1 MVAPVENGV
10 HDQGYAERRSEC
22 YNHERNGWGEQQE
35 QNASI
40 SIGVM
45 SMGIQIREFAT
56 WVRNRK
62 ILATLLVTVT
72 LAIGMVIGTVIS
84 GHVGA
89 AHPAAGVSGTPL
101 AIPDPVQL
109 SSAFATI
116 VKQVQPAVV
125 NISTTQVIE
134 QHGKGRGGQR
144 NRGGELNP
152 PDDQQP
158 DQQPFQDF
166 FNRFFD
172 FPDQGPQ
179 AERSL
184 GSGVIVDKKGFI
196 LTNNHVVDQAT
207 KVQVTLNGEQMQ
219 YTAKVVGIDEETDLA
234 ILKIEVGHDLPYA
247 KLGNSDSVQ
256 VGDWALAIGNP
267 FGFLQGSVTAG
278 IISAKDRGNVGQQ
291 FQRFIQTDAAIN
303 PGNSGGPLVDM
314 AGQVIGINTAIIT
327 GGHGNEGVGFAL
339 PSNTAIGVYN
349 QIISNGKVT
358 RGSIGVSF
366 TETQGANPIVL
377 KELGASYGI
386 VLQRVEAGSPAEK
399 AGLQSGD
406 VITSVNGKPVHNGN
420 DLVNPIASTT
430 IGNSV
435 RVTYLRDKKEHEAS
449 ITVADRTKIFPD
461 RTVNGGG
468 NDNGPTPAEFGLR
481 LEDLGT
487 DRARRAGYENM
498 KGALVTAVDPASFA
512 EDIGFA
518 RGDVITEVNHT
529 SVSSVAEYRRAVSG
543 LKPGSNVL
551 FKVQRRSGSDQFD
564 TVYLAGVVPAPEP

>member
-1 MVAPVENGV
+1 
-10 HDQGYAERRSEC
+10 
-22 YNHERNGWGEQQE
+22 
-35 QNASI
+35 
-40 SIGVM
+40 
-45 SMGIQIREFAT
+45 MGMQLREFAN
-56 WVRNRK
+56 WARNRK

-72 LAIGMVIGTVIS
+72 LAVGMLIGTIIS
-84 GHVGA
+84 GHAGA
-89 AHPAAGVSGTPL
+89 AHPAAAGAVGGTPL

-109 SSAFATI
+109 SSAFASI

-134 QHGKGRGGQR
+134 QHGNGSGSGKGRSGPSQR
-144 NRGGELNP
+144 NRGGEMGP
-152 PDDQQP
+152 PQDDQDQ

-172 FPDQGPQ
+172 FPDQGPT

-207 KVQVTLNGEQMQ
+207 KVQVTLNGEQTQ

-234 ILKIEVGHDLPYA
+234 ILKIEVGHDLPFA

-314 AGQVIGINTAIIT
+314 AGEVIGINTAIIT

-349 QIISNGKVT
+349 QIVSNGKVT

-377 KELGASYGI
+377 KELGATYGI
-386 VLQRVEAGSPAEK
+386 VLQRIEPGSPAEK

-406 VITSVNGKPVHNGN
+406 VVTSVNGKPVHTGN
-420 DLVNPIASTT
+420 DLVNPIAQTP

-435 RVTYLRDKKEHEAS
+435 HVTYLRDKKEHEAS
-449 ITVADRTKIFPD
+449 ITVADRTKLFPD
-461 RTVNGGG
+461 RAAAAGSSES
-468 NDNGPTPAEFGLR
+468 GPTPAEFGLR

-512 EDIGFA
+512 EDVGFT

-529 SVSSVAEYRRAVSG
+529 PVNSVAEYRSAVSG
-543 LKPGSNVL
+543 LKPGQDVL
-551 FKVQRRSGSDQFD
+551 FKVMRRSGSDQFD
-564 TVYLAGVVPAPEP
+564 TVYLAGAVPAPEQ

>member
-1 MVAPVENGV
+1 
-10 HDQGYAERRSEC
+10 
-22 YNHERNGWGEQQE
+22 
-35 QNASI
+35 
-40 SIGVM
+40 
-45 SMGIQIREFAT
+45 MGIQLREFAA
-56 WVRNRK
+56 WARNRK

-72 LAIGMVIGTVIS
+72 LAIGMLIGTVIS

-89 AHPAAGVSGTPL
+89 SHPAAGVGGTPL

-116 VKQVQPAVV
+116 VKQVEPAVV

-134 QHGKGRGGQR
+134 QHGKGRGAPSQR
-144 NRGGELNP
+144 NRGGEMGP
-152 PDDQQP
+152 PDDQGQGQ

-172 FPDQGPQ
+172 FPDQGPT

-196 LTNNHVVDQAT
+196 LTNNHVVDGAT
-207 KVQVTLNGEQMQ
+207 KVQVTLNGEQTQ
-219 YTAKVVGIDEETDLA
+219 YTAKIVGIDEETDLA
-234 ILKIEVGHDLPYA
+234 ILKIEVGHDLPFA
-247 KLGNSDSVQ
+247 KLGNSDAVQ

-278 IISAKDRGNVGQQ
+278 IISAKDRSNVGQQ

-377 KELGASYGI
+377 KELGATYGI

-406 VITSVNGKPVHNGN
+406 VVTSVNGKQVHTGN
-420 DLVNPIASTT
+420 DLVNPIATT
-430 IGNSV
+430 PIGSSV

-449 ITVADRTKIFPD
+449 ITVADRTKLFPD
-461 RTVNGGG
+461 RAGNGA
-468 NDNGPTPAEFGLR
+468 NSENGPTPVEFGLR

-512 EDIGFA
+512 EDTGFA
-518 RGDVITEVNHT
+518 RGDVITEVNHAP
-529 SVSSVAEYRRAVSG
+529 VNSVAEYRRAVSG
-543 LKPGSNVL
+543 LKAGQNVL

-564 TVYLAGVVPAPEP
+564 TVYLAGVVPAPEQ

>member
-1 MVAPVENGV
+1 
-10 HDQGYAERRSEC
+10 
-22 YNHERNGWGEQQE
+22 
-35 QNASI
+35 
-40 SIGVM
+40 
-45 SMGIQIREFAT
+45 MGMQLREFAT

-62 ILATLLVTVT
+62 ILATLLVTLT

-89 AHPAAGVSGTPL
+89 AHPSLAVGGTPL

-125 NISTTQVIE
+125 NISTTQVI
-134 QHGKGRGGQR
+134 QQRGKGRGAPGQR
-144 NRGGELNP
+144 NRGGELGP
-152 PDDQQP
+152 PDDQDQ

-172 FPDQGPQ
+172 LPDQGPQ

-196 LTNNHVVDQAT
+196 LTNNHVVDGAT
-207 KVQVTLNGEQMQ
+207 KVQVTMNGEQNP
-219 YTAKVVGIDEETDLA
+219 YTAKVVGVDEETDLA
-234 ILKIEVGHDLPYA
+234 VLKIEVGHDLPVA
-247 KLGNSDSVQ
+247 KLGNSDGIQ

-314 AGQVIGINTAIIT
+314 AGEVIGINTAIIT

-349 QIISNGKVT
+349 QLVSNGKVT

-366 TETQGANPIVL
+366 TETQGNNPIVL
-377 KELGASYGI
+377 KELGAPYGI
-386 VLQRVEAGSPAEK
+386 VLQRVEPGSPAEK

-406 VITSVNGKPVHNGN
+406 VITSVNGKAVHTGN
-420 DLVNPIASTT
+420 DLVNPIASTQ
-430 IGNSV
+430 IGSTV
-435 RVTYLRDKKEHEAS
+435 HVTYVRDKKEHEAS

-461 RTVNGGG
+461 RGGSET
-468 NDNGPTPAEFGLR
+468 NNENGPTPAEFGLR

-529 SVSSVAEYRRAVSG
+529 PVNSVADYRRAVTG
-543 LKPGSNVL
+543 LKPGQNVL
-551 FKVQRRSGSDQFD
+551 FKVLRRSGGEQFD
-564 TVYLAGVVPAPEP
+564 TVYLAGVVPAPE

>member
-1 MVAPVENGV
+1 
-10 HDQGYAERRSEC
+10 
-22 YNHERNGWGEQQE
+22 
-35 QNASI
+35 
-40 SIGVM
+40 
-45 SMGIQIREFAT
+45 MGTQLREIAA
-56 WVRNRK
+56 WARNRK
-62 ILATLLVTVT
+62 IVATMLMTVT
-72 LAIGMVIGTVIS
+72 LAIGMLIGTVIS

-89 AHPAAGVSGTPL
+89 SHPASGVGGTPL

-116 VKQVQPAVV
+116 VNKVQPAVV

-134 QHGKGRGGQR
+134 RKGHGRGHGQMGP
-144 NRGGELNP
+144 NDEQ
-152 PDDQQP
+152 D
-158 DQQPFQDF
+158 QPFQDF

-172 FPDQGPQ
+172 FPDQGPT

-196 LTNNHVVDQAT
+196 LTNNHVVDGAT
-207 KVQVTLNGEQMQ
+207 KVQVTLNGEQTP
-219 YTAKVVGIDEETDLA
+219 YTAKVIGTDEETDLA
-234 ILKIEVGHDLPYA
+234 ILKIEVGHDLPFA
-247 KLGNSDSVQ
+247 KLGNSESVQ
-256 VGDWALAIGNP
+256 VGDWCLAIGNP

-291 FQRFIQTDAAIN
+291 FQRFLQTDAAIN

-327 GGHGNEGVGFAL
+327 GGRGNEGVGFAL

-349 QIISNGKVT
+349 QIVTNGKVT

-366 TETQGANPIVL
+366 TETQGSNPIVL
-377 KELGASYGI
+377 KELGAPYGI
-386 VLQRVEAGSPAEK
+386 VLQRVEPGSPAEK

-406 VITSVNGKPVHNGN
+406 VITSVNGKPVHSGN
-420 DLVNPIASTT
+420 DLVNPIASTPV
-430 IGNSV
+430 GNSV
-435 RVTYLRDKKEHEAS
+435 RVTYVRDKKEHEAS

-461 RTVNGGG
+461 RG
-468 NDNGPTPAEFGLR
+468 NSENNNDSGPTPAEFGLR

-498 KGALVTAVDPASFA
+498 KGALVTEVDPASFA

-518 RGDVITEVNHT
+518 RGDVIVEVNHT
-529 SVSSVAEYRRAVSG
+529 AINSVAEYKRAVSG
-543 LKPGSNVL
+543 LKTGQNVL
-551 FKVQRRSGSDQFD
+551 FKVRRRSGSDQFD
-564 TVYLAGVVPAPEP
+564 TVYLAGVVPAPEQ

>member
-1 MVAPVENGV
+1 
-10 HDQGYAERRSEC
+10 
-22 YNHERNGWGEQQE
+22 
-35 QNASI
+35 
-40 SIGVM
+40 
-45 SMGIQIREFAT
+45 MGMQIREFTT

-62 ILATLLVTVT
+62 FLATVLVTVT
-72 LAIGMVIGTVIS
+72 LAVGMLIGTVIS

-89 AHPAAGVSGTPL
+89 AHPAAGVGGTPL

-116 VKQVQPAVV
+116 VNKVQPAVV

-134 QHGKGRGGQR
+134 QHGRGRGKS
-144 NRGGELNP
+144 RGGEMAP
-152 PDDQQP
+152 GGPSGPGDDQQDP
-158 DQQPFQDF
+158 QPFQDF

-172 FPDQGPQ
+172 FPDQGPT

-184 GSGVIVDKKGFI
+184 GSGVIVDKRGFI

-207 KVQVTLNGEQMQ
+207 KVQVSLNGEQTP
-219 YTAKVVGIDEETDLA
+219 YTAKVIGIDEETDLA
-234 ILKIEVGHDLPYA
+234 VLKIEVGHDLPFA
-247 KLGNSDSVQ
+247 KLGNSESSQ
-256 VGDWALAIGNP
+256 VGDWVLAIGNP

-291 FQRFIQTDAAIN
+291 FQRFLQTDAAIN

-366 TETQGANPIVL
+366 TETQGSNPIVL
-377 KELGASYGI
+377 KELGAPYGI
-386 VLQRVEAGSPAEK
+386 VLQRVEPGSPAEK

-406 VITSVNGKPVHNGN
+406 VVTSVNGKPVHSGN
-420 DLVNPIASTT
+420 DLVNPIASTP

-435 RVTYLRDKKEHEAS
+435 RVTYVRDKKEHEAS

-461 RTVNGGG
+461 RAANGGG
-468 NDNGPTPAEFGLR
+468 NENEPTPAEFGLR
-481 LEDLGT
+481 LEDLNT
-487 DRARRAGYENM
+487 DRARRSGYENM
-498 KGALVTAVDPASFA
+498 KGALVTSVDPASFA
-512 EDIGFA
+512 EDIGFT
-518 RGDVITEVNHT
+518 RGDVITEVNHAP
-529 SVSSVAEYRRAVSG
+529 VNSVADYRRAVTG
-543 LKPGSNVL
+543 LKPGQNVL
-551 FKVQRRSGSDQFD
+551 FKVLRRSGGEQFD
-564 TVYLAGVVPAPEP
+564 TVYLAGAVPAPEQ

>member
-1 MVAPVENGV
+1 MGTQLRE
-10 HDQGYAERRSEC
+10 
-22 YNHERNGWGEQQE
+22 
-35 QNASI
+35 
-40 SIGVM
+40 IG
-45 SMGIQIREFAT
+45 A

-62 ILATLLVTVT
+62 ILATLLATLT
-72 LAIGMVIGTVIS
+72 LAIGMLIGTVIS
-84 GHVGA
+84 GRVGA
-89 AHPAAGVSGTPL
+89 SHPAAGVGGTAL

-134 QHGKGRGGQR
+134 QRGRGRTSPGQR
-144 NRGGELNP
+144 NRGGQLGP
-152 PDDQQP
+152 PDDQDQ

-219 YTAKVVGIDEETDLA
+219 YTAKVIGIDEETDLA
-234 ILKIEVGHDLPYA
+234 ILKIDVGHDLPYA

-291 FQRFIQTDAAIN
+291 FQRFLQTDAAIN

-366 TETQGANPIVL
+366 TETQGSNPIVL
-377 KELGASYGI
+377 KELGATYGI

-406 VITSVNGKPVHNGN
+406 VITSVNGKPVRTGS
-420 DLVNPIASTT
+420 DLVNPIASTP
-430 IGNSV
+430 IGSSV
-435 RVTYLRDKKEHEAS
+435 RVTYLRDKKEHDAS

-512 EDIGFA
+512 EDVGFA
-518 RGDVITEVNHT
+518 RGDLITEVNHT
-529 SVSSVAEYRRAVSG
+529 PITNVAEYRRAVSG
-543 LKPGSNVL
+543 LKPGQDVL
-551 FKVQRRSGSDQFD
+551 FKIQRRSGSDQFD
-564 TVYLAGVVPAPEP
+564 TVYLAGVVPAPEQ

>member
-1 MVAPVENGV
+1 
-10 HDQGYAERRSEC
+10 
-22 YNHERNGWGEQQE
+22 
-35 QNASI
+35 
-40 SIGVM
+40 
-45 SMGIQIREFAT
+45 MGTQLREVTT

-62 ILATLLVTVT
+62 ILATMLVTVT
-72 LAIGMVIGTVIS
+72 LAIGMLIGTVIS
-84 GHVGA
+84 GRVGA
-89 AHPAAGVSGTPL
+89 SHPAVGGGGTPL

-109 SSAFATI
+109 SSSFATI

-134 QHGKGRGGQR
+134 QRGKGQGQGQGRGR
-144 NRGGELNP
+144 NRGGEMGP
-152 PDDQQP
+152 PDDDQ

-184 GSGVIVDKKGFI
+184 GSGVIVDKRGYV
-196 LTNNHVVDQAT
+196 LTNNHVVDGAT
-207 KVQVTLNGEQMQ
+207 KVQVTLNGEQTQ
-219 YTAKVVGIDEETDLA
+219 YTAKVIGTDEETDLA
-234 ILKIEVGHDLPYA
+234 ILKIEVGHDLPFA
-247 KLGNSDSVQ
+247 KLGNSEGVQ
-256 VGDWALAIGNP
+256 VGDWVLAIGNP

-349 QIISNGKVT
+349 QIVANGKVT

-366 TETQGANPIVL
+366 TETQGSNPIVL
-377 KELGASYGI
+377 KELGAPYGI
-386 VLQRVEAGSPAEK
+386 VLQRVEPGSPAEK

-406 VITSVNGKPVHNGN
+406 VVTSVNGKPVHNGN
-420 DLVNPIASTT
+420 DLVNPIASTP

-435 RVTYLRDKKEHEAS
+435 RVTYVRDKKEHEAS

-461 RTVNGGG
+461 RTAAGGSSE
-468 NDNGPTPAEFGLR
+468 NGPTPAEFGLK

-498 KGALVTAVDPASFA
+498 KGALVTEVDPASFA
-512 EDIGFA
+512 EDVGFT
-518 RGDVITEVNHT
+518 RGDVITEVNRT
-529 SVSSVAEYRRAVSG
+529 PVNSVAEYRRAVSS
-543 LKPGSNVL
+543 LKPGQDVL
-551 FKVQRRSGSDQFD
+551 FKVLRRSGNEQFD
-564 TVYLAGVVPAPEP
+564 TVYLAGVVPAPEQ

>member
-1 MVAPVENGV
+1 
-10 HDQGYAERRSEC
+10 
-22 YNHERNGWGEQQE
+22 
-35 QNASI
+35 
-40 SIGVM
+40 
-45 SMGIQIREFAT
+45 MGTQLREFAV
-56 WVRNRK
+56 WARNRK
-62 ILATLLVTVT
+62 IMATLLVTVT
-72 LAIGMVIGTVIS
+72 LAIGMLIGTVIS
-84 GHVGA
+84 GRVGA
-89 AHPAAGVSGTPL
+89 SHPAVGVGGTPL

-109 SSAFATI
+109 SSAFASI
-116 VKQVQPAVV
+116 VSKVQPAVV

-134 QHGKGRGGQR
+134 GRGKGRGAPSPHDQDDMGPQ
-144 NRGGELNP
+144 
-152 PDDQQP
+152 DDQ
-158 DQQPFQDF
+158 QQPFQDF

-172 FPDQGPQ
+172 FPDQGPT

-207 KVQVTLNGEQMQ
+207 KIQVTLNGDQTK
-219 YTAKVVGIDEETDLA
+219 YTAKVVGTDEETDLA
-234 ILKIEVGHDLPYA
+234 VLKIEVGHDLPAA
-247 KLGNSDSVQ
+247 KLGNSDGVQ

-278 IISAKDRGNVGQQ
+278 IISAKDRANVGQQ
-291 FQRFIQTDAAIN
+291 FQRFLQTDAAIN

-366 TETQGANPIVL
+366 TETQGSNPIVL
-377 KELGASYGI
+377 KELGAPYGI
-386 VLQRVEAGSPAEK
+386 VLQRVEPGSPAEK

-406 VITSVNGKPVHNGN
+406 VITSVNGKAVHTGN
-420 DLVNPIASTT
+420 DLVNPIASTP
-430 IGNSV
+430 IGSNV
-435 RVTYLRDKKEHEAS
+435 RVTYVRDKKEHDAS
-449 ITVADRTKIFPD
+449 LTVADRTKLFPD
-461 RTVNGGG
+461 RAGNEAS

-487 DRARRAGYENM
+487 DRAKRAGYENM
-498 KGALVTAVDPASFA
+498 KGALVTEVDPASFA

-518 RGDVITEVNHT
+518 RGDVISEVNH
-529 SVSSVAEYRRAVSG
+529 VPVASVAEYRRAVSG
-543 LKPGSNVL
+543 LKPGEDVL
-551 FKVQRRSGSDQFD
+551 FKVLRRTGSDQFD
-564 TVYLAGVVPAPEP
+564 TVYLAGTVPAPDK

>member
-1 MVAPVENGV
+1 
-10 HDQGYAERRSEC
+10 
-22 YNHERNGWGEQQE
+22 
-35 QNASI
+35 
-40 SIGVM
+40 
-45 SMGIQIREFAT
+45 MGIQFREFAA
-56 WVRNRK
+56 WARNRK

-72 LAIGMVIGTVIS
+72 LAIGMLIGTVIS

-89 AHPAAGVSGTPL
+89 SHPAVGVGGTPL
-101 AIPDPVQL
+101 AIPDPVQV
-109 SSAFATI
+109 SSAFASI

-125 NISTTQVIE
+125 NISTTQVVE
-134 QHGKGRGGQR
+134 RGKQGRGAPSQR
-144 NRGGELNP
+144 NREQMG
-152 PDDQQP
+152 PDDDQ
-158 DQQPFQDF
+158 QQPFQDF

-172 FPDQGPQ
+172 FPDQGPT

-184 GSGVIVDKKGFI
+184 GSGVIVDKRGFI

-207 KVQVTLNGEQMQ
+207 KVQVTLNGEQTQ
-219 YTAKVVGIDEETDLA
+219 YTAKVIGIDEETDLA
-234 ILKIEVGHDLPYA
+234 ILKIEVGHDLPFA

-291 FQRFIQTDAAIN
+291 FQRFLQTDAAIN

-349 QIISNGKVT
+349 QLIANGKVT

-366 TETQGANPIVL
+366 TETQGSNPIVL
-377 KELGASYGI
+377 KELGAPYGI
-386 VLQRVEAGSPAEK
+386 VLQRVESGSPAEK

-406 VITSVNGKPVHNGN
+406 VITSVNGKPVHTGS
-420 DLVNPIASTT
+420 DLVNPIASTP
-430 IGNSV
+430 IGGQV
-435 RVTYLRDKKEHEAS
+435 HVTYVREKKDHEATL
-449 ITVADRTKIFPD
+449 TVADRTKIFPD
-461 RTVNGGG
+461 RTGAESSNE
-468 NDNGPTPAEFGLR
+468 NGPTPAESGLR

-498 KGALVTAVDPASFA
+498 KGALVTTVDPASFA

-529 SVSSVAEYRRAVSG
+529 TVTAVAEYRRAVSV
-543 LKPGSNVL
+543 LKPGQDVL

-564 TVYLAGVVPAPEP
+564 TVYLDGVVPAPEQ

>member
-1 MVAPVENGV
+1 
-10 HDQGYAERRSEC
+10 
-22 YNHERNGWGEQQE
+22 
-35 QNASI
+35 
-40 SIGVM
+40 
-45 SMGIQIREFAT
+45 MGLQIRELAV
-56 WVRNRK
+56 WARNRK
-62 ILATLLVTVT
+62 IMATLLVTVT
-72 LAIGMVIGTVIS
+72 LAIGMLIGTVIS

-89 AHPAAGVSGTPL
+89 SHPAAGVGGGTPL
-101 AIPDPVQL
+101 AIPDPIQL
-109 SSAFATI
+109 SSAFASI
-116 VKQVQPAVV
+116 VNKVQPAVV

-134 QHGKGRGGQR
+134 GKGKGRGGANPH
-144 NRGGELNP
+144 NRGEEGP
-152 PDDQQP
+152 GDDQ
-158 DQQPFQDF
+158 QQPFQDF

-172 FPDQGPQ
+172 FPEQGPT

-207 KVQVTLNGEQMQ
+207 KIQVTLNGDQTP
-219 YTAKVVGIDEETDLA
+219 YTAKVVGTDEETDLA
-234 ILKIEVGHDLPYA
+234 ILKIEVGHDLPAA
-247 KLGNSDSVQ
+247 KLGNSDGVQ

-366 TETQGANPIVL
+366 TETQGSNPIVL
-377 KELGASYGI
+377 KELGAPYGI
-386 VLQRVEAGSPAEK
+386 VLQRVEPGSPAEK

-406 VITSVNGKPVHNGN
+406 VVTSVNGKPVHSGN
-420 DLVNPIASTT
+420 DLVNPIATT
-430 IGNSV
+430 PIGSSV
-435 RVTYLRDKKEHEAS
+435 KVTYMRDKKEHDAS
-449 ITVADRTKIFPD
+449 LTVADRTKIFPD
-461 RTVNGGG
+461 RAGTEANSE
-468 NDNGPTPAEFGLR
+468 NGPTPAEFGLR

-498 KGALVTAVDPASFA
+498 KGALVTEVDPASFA
-512 EDIGFA
+512 EDIGFG
-518 RGDVITEVNHT
+518 RGDVITEVNHAAVT
-529 SVSSVAEYRRAVSG
+529 SVSEYRRVVSA
-543 LKPGSNVL
+543 LKPGQNVL
-551 FKVQRRSGSDQFD
+551 FKVLRRTGSDQFD
-564 TVYLAGVVPAPEP
+564 TVYLAGVVPAPEQ